1 MADAV
6 LLIDEFRQRA
16 RQLAGPLIVA
26 AMVAYLGYH
35 AVQGKRGLVAW
46 LRLDQR
52 IEQTRAALALNR
64 AEERRLA
71 HRVAL
76 LRPDGLDRDMLD
88 ERARAVLNLAHPDD
102 LVVFTPSE
110 AAER

>member
-1 MADAV
+1 M

-16 RQLAGPLIVA
+16 RQVAGPLIVA

-46 LRLDQR
+46 LRLGQQ

-76 LRPDGLDRDMLD
+76 LRPDGLDPDMLE

-102 LVVFTPSE
+102 LVVFTTPE

>member
-1 MADAV
+1 MANAMS
-6 LLIDEFRQRA
+6 LIDGFRQRA
-16 RQLAGPLIVA
+16 RQVAGPLVVA

-35 AVQGKRGLVAW
+35 AVQGKRGLIAW
-46 LRLDQR
+46 LRLDQQ

-71 HRVAL
+71 HRVDL

-88 ERARAVLNLAHPDD
+88 ERARAVLNLAHPDA
-102 LVVFTPSE
+102 LVVFTTPE
-110 AAER
+110 GAGR

>member
-1 MADAV
+1 MADVAV
-6 LLIDEFRQRA
+6 LLDNLRQRA
-16 RQLAGPLIVA
+16 RQVAGPLIVA

-46 LRLDQR
+46 LHLGQQ
-52 IEQTRAALALNR
+52 IEQTSAALALTR
-64 AEERRLA
+64 AEQYRLA

-76 LRPDGLDRDMLD
+76 LHPDGLDLDMLD

-110 AAER
+110 SGRR